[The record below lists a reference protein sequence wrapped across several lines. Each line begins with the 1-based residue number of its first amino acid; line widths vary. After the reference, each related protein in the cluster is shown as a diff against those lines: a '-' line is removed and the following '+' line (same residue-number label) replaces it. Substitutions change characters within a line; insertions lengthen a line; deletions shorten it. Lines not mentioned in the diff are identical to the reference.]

1 MSALSFFI
9 LCIIRT
15 VQTSDYCL
23 FNVTI
28 TSYPSF
34 SDIIPILNLYL
45 NQVFGPQ
52 LWADLIWENLQSW
65 LDRFKIPEHH
75 LSNRSTNSMPSYAN
89 FYIRFVRLFLNMHL
103 VLSLFCKD
111 FYVNFLCHFPFYMS
125 GKKKKTMPKRNSIH
139 MYIFL
144 KTLFMFQ
151 YHFHTG
157 ICRI

>member
-1 MSALSFFI
+1 MSFFI

-125 GKKKKTMPKRNSIH
+125 GKKKENDAKTKQYTYVHLFKNTFYVSIPFSQWH
-139 MYIFL
+139 L
-144 KTLFMFQ
+144 
-151 YHFHTG
+151 
-157 ICRI
+157 